1 MQAQGHEAFV
11 QCELAHVAPI
21 SWTSLNIDT
30 YYWVSREKQVQS
42 ISSAT
47 TWETEKCGW
56 QRRLKLP
63 PEVFAKTLNVT
74 GSICRT
80 ELLPNS
86 EGSTHQGG
94 RWRTADAEIWEP
106 EKSENVS
113 SCVIASN
120 CAIIGSRSF
129 ILQAFPTS
137 SNQEHQA
144 RHCHAQAKVS
154 HKVPNIVRLCLVSV
168 NMSIISMQWI
178 QHDSKIFHVMFLI
191 QRMSML
197 CFTVGRELA
206 FFSSAWS
213 SLSSNSERWARLRR
227 RMRMSCMFETDVQSL
242 LCQDVEMTST
252 CFVYLGA
259 HFAKNLCKLKFATK
273 VGVGVAEH

>member
-30 YYWVSREKQVQS
+30 YYWVSQEKQVQS

-144 RHCHAQAKVS
+144 PPLPCAGKSLAQSPEHCQAVPSKCQYVDYLDAMDSTWFKDIPCDVS
-154 HKVPNIVRLCLVSV
+154 DPTHVNAVFHGWKRTCLLQLCLKLF
-168 NMSIISMQWI
+168 I
-178 QHDSKIFHVMFLI
+178 QQF
-191 QRMSML
+191 
-197 CFTVGRELA
+197 
-206 FFSSAWS
+206 W
-213 SLSSNSERWARLRR
+213 
-227 RMRMSCMFETDVQSL
+227 
-242 LCQDVEMTST
+242 
-252 CFVYLGA
+252 
-259 HFAKNLCKLKFATK
+259 K
-273 VGVGVAEH
+273 VGTP